1 MKNHDFV
8 YNWLDTVS
16 SLYWCCVN
24 GHIFEV
30 TNTGVLQKAK
40 AQCEETESINQHP
53 CNAEAQ
59 SICCSSKTQGNPDIN
74 PEQAQTSRIACREAR
89 GQYIIF

>member
-1 MKNHDFV
+1 
-8 YNWLDTVS
+8 
-16 SLYWCCVN
+16 VN

-53 CNAEAQ
+53 CNAEA
-59 SICCSSKTQGNPDIN
+59 
-74 PEQAQTSRIACREAR
+74 
-89 GQYIIF
+89 